1 MSFIAENAETT
12 IQYPLG
18 LKEVRGV
25 RVVDDELITTAEA
38 GEILGL
44 TSSRV
49 RQLIYELVEDKKL
62 VLIKKGSVILIRRSD
77 LKLLDDLRNP
87 VGRPPKPK

>member
-1 MSFIAENAETT
+1 MLSIANHDETT
-12 IQYPLG
+12 IQLPPNFG
-18 LKEVRGV
+18 DGIDVAG
-25 RVVDDELITTAEA
+25 DELLTTAEA
-38 GEILGL
+38 GELLGL

-49 RQLIYELVEDKKL
+49 RQLIYELVEGKKL

-77 LKLLDDLRNP
+77 LKLLDKLRNP